1 MSKDITNNFSVL
13 NADLPESVDNALKNL
28 TDLPSKNVG
37 QTLSDCWFLVFGGI
51 SQLAEKRKLKYAKD
65 LEEFKQSL
73 SSKITSIPKENRVEA
88 NTQIV
93 MPALENAKYCVEEP
107 SLREMFAN
115 LISSSLD
122 IEKQDIVHP
131 SFSDILKTM
140 TPLDAQNLKL
150 IFDNYQLPICNIVR
164 TSDNPSLYAVVL
176 QNIFLENSECT
187 IYERQSLSISF
198 LSKQGLV
205 EIPSSLSIH
214 DDATYFKYEQCDE
227 MLQIQNQYPDY
238 TFQLQKRLVKP
249 TPLGVSFLD
258 ICCPD

>member
-1 MSKDITNNFSVL
+1 M
-13 NADLPESVDNALKNL
+13 
-28 TDLPSKNVG
+28 PSKNVG

-122 IEKQDIVHP
+122 IENRILFTLLFGYIKNHDTTRC
-131 SFSDILKTM
+131 SKLKT
-140 TPLDAQNLKL
+140 
-150 IFDNYQLPICNIVR
+150 NI
-164 TSDNPSLYAVVL
+164 
-176 QNIFLENSECT
+176 
-187 IYERQSLSISF
+187 
-198 LSKQGLV
+198 
-205 EIPSSLSIH
+205 
-214 DDATYFKYEQCDE
+214 
-227 MLQIQNQYPDY
+227 
-238 TFQLQKRLVKP
+238 
-249 TPLGVSFLD
+249 
-258 ICCPD
+258 

>member
-93 MPALENAKYCVEEP
+93 MPALESDIYCEAICDGRHLHPGTVRLLLKVKGLDKVVAITDSIMAAGLPDGRYKLGVNDVIVEDGDAKLENGVRAGSTLTQNVALKNLLAFTGKRLEEILP
-107 SLREMFAN
+107 LLSENPARLIKVYDKKGSIADGKDADIVLLDAENDIADVFVGGN
-115 LISSSLD
+115 LI
-122 IEKQDIVHP
+122 
-131 SFSDILKTM
+131 
-140 TPLDAQNLKL
+140 
-150 IFDNYQLPICNIVR
+150 
-164 TSDNPSLYAVVL
+164 
-176 QNIFLENSECT
+176 
-187 IYERQSLSISF
+187 ER
-198 LSKQGLV
+198 
-205 EIPSSLSIH
+205 
-214 DDATYFKYEQCDE
+214 
-227 MLQIQNQYPDY
+227 
-238 TFQLQKRLVKP
+238 
-249 TPLGVSFLD
+249 
-258 ICCPD
+258 

>member
-1 MSKDITNNFSVL
+1 MSKDTTNNFSVL

-122 IEKQDIVHP
+122 IEKQDTPPFFFGYIKNHDTTRC
-131 SFSDILKTM
+131 SKLKT
-140 TPLDAQNLKL
+140 
-150 IFDNYQLPICNIVR
+150 NI
-164 TSDNPSLYAVVL
+164 
-176 QNIFLENSECT
+176 
-187 IYERQSLSISF
+187 
-198 LSKQGLV
+198 
-205 EIPSSLSIH
+205 
-214 DDATYFKYEQCDE
+214 
-227 MLQIQNQYPDY
+227 
-238 TFQLQKRLVKP
+238 
-249 TPLGVSFLD
+249 
-258 ICCPD
+258 

>member
-122 IEKQDIVHP
+122 IEKQDIVHRFFFGYIKNHDTTRC
-131 SFSDILKTM
+131 SKLKT
-140 TPLDAQNLKL
+140 
-150 IFDNYQLPICNIVR
+150 NI
-164 TSDNPSLYAVVL
+164 
-176 QNIFLENSECT
+176 
-187 IYERQSLSISF
+187 
-198 LSKQGLV
+198 
-205 EIPSSLSIH
+205 
-214 DDATYFKYEQCDE
+214 
-227 MLQIQNQYPDY
+227 
-238 TFQLQKRLVKP
+238 
-249 TPLGVSFLD
+249 
-258 ICCPD
+258 

>member
-1 MSKDITNNFSVL
+1 MV
-13 NADLPESVDNALKNL
+13 
-28 TDLPSKNVG
+28 
-37 QTLSDCWFLVFGGI
+37 LVFGGI

-164 TSDNPSLYAVVL
+164 TSDSPSCMSVVL
-176 QNIFLENSECT
+176 QIYFRNSECT

-198 LSKQGLV
+198 YLNKG
-205 EIPSSLSIH
+205 
-214 DDATYFKYEQCDE
+214 
-227 MLQIQNQYPDY
+227 
-238 TFQLQKRLVKP
+238 
-249 TPLGVSFLD
+249 
-258 ICCPD
+258 